1 MTPNENTTLQNNG
14 NGNHNQSERI
24 ARFYLAASIL
34 NMGASLV
41 RLFTRFW
48 P

>member
-14 NGNHNQSERI
+14 NHNQSERI
-24 ARFYLAASIL
+24 ARFNLAASIL

-48 P
+48 L